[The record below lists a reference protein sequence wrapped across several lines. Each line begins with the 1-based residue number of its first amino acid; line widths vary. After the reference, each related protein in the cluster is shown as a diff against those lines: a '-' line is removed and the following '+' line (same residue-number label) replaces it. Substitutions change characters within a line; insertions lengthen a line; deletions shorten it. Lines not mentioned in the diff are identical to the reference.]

1 MVEETEPPAKKRSG
15 MRETLIFVLAG
26 VFVAVLVHMFV
37 MQSFYIPS
45 ESMENTLLVNDR
57 VLVNKLAYR
66 FGDVSRGDIV
76 VFKGWDGEDTIKRVI
91 GVGGDTV
98 TCCDS
103 KHRLSVNGTPI
114 EETSYLYPG
123 VYASDSKFTVKV
135 PAGRVWLMGDNRSNS
150 RDARSYM
157 ENEFKGTIAVDD
169 IIGRAFVRY
178 WPFSRLGWLSHPST
192 FDPVRP

>member
-15 MRETLIFVLAG
+15 LRETIVFVLAG
-26 VFVAVLVHMFV
+26 VLVAVLVHMFV

-66 FGDVSRGDIV
+66 FGDVLRGDIV
-76 VFKGWDGEDTIKRVI
+76 VFRGWNGEDTIKRVI

-103 KHRLSVNGTPI
+103 KHRLSVNGTALD
-114 EETSYLYPG
+114 ETSYLYPG
-123 VYASDSKFTVKV
+123 AYASGRKFTVKV
-135 PAGRVWLMGDNRSNS
+135 PAGRLWLMGDNRNNS
-150 RDARSYM
+150 SDSRFYM
-157 ENEFKGTIAVDD
+157 DNEFKGTIAVSDV
-169 IIGRAFVRY
+169 IGRAFVRY
-178 WPFSRLGWLSHPST
+178 WPFSRMGWLSKPVL
-192 FDPVRP
+192 FDAVHS

>member
-1 MVEETEPPAKKRSG
+1 MVEETQPPAKKRSG
-15 MRETLIFVLAG
+15 IRETIVFVLAG
-26 VFVAVLVHMFV
+26 VVVAVLVHMFV

-66 FGDVSRGDIV
+66 FGDVTRGDVV
-76 VFKGWDGEDTIKRVI
+76 VFRGWDGEDTIKRVI

-114 EETSYLYPG
+114 SESGYLFPG
-123 VYASDSKFTVKV
+123 VYASDQKFSVKV
-135 PAGRVWLMGDNRSNS
+135 PAGRLWLMGDNRSNS
-150 RDARSYM
+150 RDSRSYQ
-157 ENEFKGTIAVDD
+157 ENEFKGTVAESDV
-169 IIGRAFVRY
+169 IGRAFVRY
-178 WPFSRLGWLSHPST
+178 WPFSRLAWLSTPPV
-192 FDPVRP
+192 FDAVHS